1 MNIPPCFATLSSV
14 PSTIALLAIAGA
26 TGVLLG
32 RICVRG
38 VSIGTGG
45 VLFASL
51 ALGHFGFTLDHH
63 LMDFLRDAG
72 LAVFVYTIGIQI
84 GPLFFSSFKKEGLR
98 LNILAAMLVSSGFAV
113 AAILLLST
121 GTDVAKMAG
130 AMSGAVTN
138 TPGLGAAQQLISSA
152 DGGDPSRGD
161 ICGLAYAVTYP
172 FGIFGIII
180 AILLLRRMFKVDIDK
195 ERSKINQ
202 APRGEE
208 EKFSPG
214 ADGRSDLFA
223 LCLGIFGGILVGMI
237 SLKIP
242 GVPVPLKLGS
252 AGGPLLVALFL
263 GRLGRTANVNWTLPR
278 PANLALRELGITI
291 FLACVGLRSGGRF
304 AESVMGGEGLQWML
318 FGTAISFL
326 PVFVFGFVAMKFMKL
341 DFFCV
346 CGLLSGSMTDPPA
359 LSFSEKLCGSEAP
372 AVSFTTVY
380 ALTMFLRIIYAQLL
394 VILFLK

>member
-1 MNIPPCFATLSSV
+1 MNIPSCFATLSSV
-14 PSTIALLAIAGA
+14 PSTIALLALAGA
-26 TGVLLG
+26 IGVLLG

-38 VSIGTGG
+38 VSIGAGG

-51 ALGHFGFTLDHH
+51 ALGHFGFMLDPH

-84 GPLFFSSFKKEGLR
+84 GPQFFSSFKKKGLR
-98 LNILAAMLVSSGFAV
+98 LNVLAALVVSSGFAV

-138 TPGLGAAQQLISSA
+138 TPGLGAAQQLISQA
-152 DGGDPSRGD
+152 DGGEPARSD

-172 FGIFGIII
+172 FGIFGIIT
-180 AILLLRRMFKVDIDK
+180 AILVLKRIFRIDIGREREGERPGNVGEDPKRSVD
-195 ERSKINQ
+195 
-202 APRGEE
+202 
-208 EKFSPG
+208 
-214 ADGRSDLFA
+214 ADGRTDILA
-223 LCLGIFGGILVGMI
+223 LCLGILAGILLGMI
-237 SLKIP
+237 SLKMP
-242 GVPVPLKLGS
+242 GVPVPLRLGS
-252 AGGPLLVALFL
+252 AGGPLLVALVL
-263 GRLGRTANVNWTLPR
+263 GRLGRTGKLAWKFPM

-304 AESVMGGEGLQWML
+304 AESMLGGEGLQWML
-318 FGTAISFL
+318 FGAAITFL
-326 PVFVFGFVAMKFMKL
+326 PIFVFGFVAMKFMKL

-372 AVSFTTVY
+372 AFSFTTVY